1 MLLAIETNQKTG
13 CKRKQAFKQSHKLG
27 PHESW
32 HQTSL
37 RLSLARTSAAERASK
52 QLYPPS
58 FPNGVVELSSTPD
71 RVDLFLLALCKRS
84 QSNCFQMAVCG
95 GYIHHSTGTRGEQRG
110 SVKSILLH
118 WRGHFLSGFGRINYL
133 FVGGCLYGRHCGQRQ
148 NIAVLLGILGVLFLS
163 VHAAGAYLQFLYP
176 RFWYKKKKKS
186 GVSLWASQAIILHK
200 SLGTHKNTKSS
211 FIVQFSFSFLTLA

>member
-71 RVDLFLLALCKRS
+71 RVDLFSLALCKCS

-95 GYIHHSTGTRGEQRG
+95 GYIHHSTGTRGSSGGLSKAFCSTDEGISCLDLGGLTICSWVGVCMVVIVDGDRTSQFFWG
-110 SVKSILLH
+110 FWVFFFWVSTLL
-118 WRGHFLSGFGRINYL
+118 
-133 FVGGCLYGRHCGQRQ
+133 
-148 NIAVLLGILGVLFLS
+148 VLICNFYIHVFDI
-163 VHAAGAYLQFLYP
+163 
-176 RFWYKKKKKS
+176 KKKRS

-200 SLGTHKNTKSS
+200 SLGSHKNTKSS